1 MFYLDA
7 PERLDRRVRF
17 RMAQVLNCTIIL
29 VDYYKLE
36 HGTVGLT
43 FPCYQSSLA
52 PGQVTQ
58 HKGSYLMIMI
68 HKLWFV
74 RNIRYLAISTAHI
87 IHAVFWPALGMLIS
101 ILGCLGMCY
110 WEKILKPK
118 KKINWFYF
126 AIWSLWKFK
135 NKNKKVI
142 LISQ

>member
-135 NKNKKVI
+135 NKKKLI
-142 LISQ
+142 LISH